1 MIRYGFRDLV
11 SPFVKKSF
19 GRRRPVDELFNLGP
33 VQFAAGYETHQA
45 MGGAKFQGESHFGLQ
60 FPKTKAVQHRS
71 FVSGQEQLDLSRH
84 DGAWVSAHE
93 AAPVTYN
100 CVCGCANEGKLRPAR
115 T

>member
-1 MIRYGFRDLV
+1 M
-11 SPFVKKSF
+11 KKSF

-45 MGGAKFQGESHFGLQ
+45 RGGATFQGESRFGRQ
-60 FPKTKAVQHRS
+60 FPGSPAEELC
-71 FVSGQEQLDLSRH
+71 GQEQLDLSRH